1 MLPVMVNGEEIES
14 VGTGAGAAQMS
25 LSDVGGRFDVGII
38 GAGVAHISLVILI

>member
-1 MLPVMVNGEEIES
+1 MVNGEEIES

-25 LSDVGGRFDVGII
+25 LSDVGGRFDVGI